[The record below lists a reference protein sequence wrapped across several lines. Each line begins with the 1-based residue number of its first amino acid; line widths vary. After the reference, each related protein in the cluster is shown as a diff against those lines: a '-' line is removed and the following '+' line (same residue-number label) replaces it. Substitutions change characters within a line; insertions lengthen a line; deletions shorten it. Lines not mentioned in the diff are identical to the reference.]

1 MKKRILYV
9 FIISIMLLI
18 YCTPNVYADD
28 IDEEEMLTDE
38 VKELALETTAKVS
51 EEPILNARAA
61 VIYDRKTK
69 EIIWGKNETEK
80 RAMAST
86 TKIMTAIV
94 VIEKGNLSDI
104 VTISKKAANTGGSR
118 LKINTNDKISVI
130 DLLYGLML
138 RSRKRCSS
146 SISRTCRWKHRR
158 FCRTN
163 E

>member
-1 MKKRILYV
+1 MKKRILYI
-9 FIISIMLLI
+9 FIISILMLA
-18 YCTPNVYADD
+18 YCTPYIYADD
-28 IDEEEMLTDE
+28 MDEEEMLAE
-38 VKELALETTAKVS
+38 EIKELALETTAKVS
-51 EEPILNARAA
+51 EEPVLNARAA

-94 VIEKGNLSDI
+94 VIEKGNLSDV

-118 LKINTNDKISVI
+118 LKTNTNDKISVI

-138 RSRKRCSS
+138 RSRK
-146 SISRTCRWKHRR
+146 
-158 FCRTN
+158 
-163 E
+163 